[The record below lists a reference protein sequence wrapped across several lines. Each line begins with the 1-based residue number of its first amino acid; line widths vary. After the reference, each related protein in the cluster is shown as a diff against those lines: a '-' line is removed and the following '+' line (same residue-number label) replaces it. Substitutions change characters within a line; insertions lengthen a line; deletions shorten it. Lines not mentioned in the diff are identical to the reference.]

1 MTGLK
6 FRSSALA
13 LGLSVAAAS
22 FIPQQVAAE
31 EQQPDLLGF
40 VEWIVIQDTGLRMK
54 ARLDTGALTSSMH
67 AVNIEPFDQ
76 GEEQWV
82 RFEVPLNDHHDIEN
96 LLPDGNTDPDQ
107 VVVEFERPVERT
119 VDIRRK
125 GADPQTRY
133 VVMMEFCINGN
144 LHEQEFSLTDRH
156 NFTYPA
162 LLGRR
167 YMADENVA
175 VDSSDSFIAR
185 QSCDYEG
192 LEDLVAARSPK
203 NRDASR

>member
-1 MTGLK
+1 MTAFK
-6 FRSSALA
+6 RTTQALA
-13 LGLSVAAAS
+13 LGLSITAAG
-22 FIPQQVAAE
+22 FLPHQVAAE

-67 AVNIEPFDQ
+67 AVNIEAFTQ

-82 RFEVPLNDHHDIEN
+82 RFDVPLNDHHDIEN
-96 LLPDGNTDPDQ
+96 VLPDGNIDPDQ
-107 VVVEFERPVERT
+107 VVVQFERPVERT
-119 VDIRRK
+119 VDILRK
-125 GADPQTRY
+125 GAEPQTRY

-167 YMADENVA
+167 YMAEENVA

-185 QSCDYEG
+185 ESCDYEG
-192 LEDLVAARSPK
+192 LEDLVAEHH
-203 NRDASR
+203 